1 LNVIQR
7 HAYDFGAGFGKLL
20 WPFFRKRAKTA
31 VDNILACGITA
42 DPAVASRIARQSF
55 GHLAGHI
62 CEALCV
68 PGVVDASNW
77 RAHLDVTSE
86 AADETV
92 KLLLDSPE
100 TPIILASAHHGVW
113 EAATNTLSFARPM
126 IAVARVMN
134 NRVVARWMK
143 KHHFRGPVTVIDK
156 TKGFTP
162 EVLRQW
168 RRERAAMTI
177 LMDQHTRGGLLLS
190 FLGRPARTF
199 TTAARLAR
207 LRATTPFAS
216 RRLKNASS
224 SPARSRHRSRSCSGL
239 TSSISSAASASTAS
253 MPRMTPAMSSAQSIV
268 RSAGGLG
275 KSALYAA
282 ISHSRST
289 DAIID
294 SSSAS
299 VATRTSAGS
308 SSEPAIAT
316 FGGTTPPHPRRQA
329 SSASAK
335 RRFRPLCA
343 VGTTTRTCESECAPS
358 TILARPSKTP
368 FPQSQETT
376 SFTKGDLGSRYALVM
391 SIIAAVPW
399 PTLYHRYSPT
409 A

>member
-199 TTAARLAR
+199 TTAARLAMRTGYPIVVGSFVRVAPYRYR
-207 LRATTPFAS
+207 LVGGP
-216 RRLKNASS
+216 
-224 SPARSRHRSRSCSGL
+224 P
-239 TSSISSAASASTAS
+239 
-253 MPRMTPAMSSAQSIV
+253 V
-268 RSAGGLG
+268 R
-275 KSALYAA
+275 
-282 ISHSRST
+282 
-289 DAIID
+289 
-294 SSSAS
+294 
-299 VATRTSAGS
+299 
-308 SSEPAIAT
+308 
-316 FGGTTPPHPRRQA
+316 F
-329 SSASAK
+329 
-335 RRFRPLCA
+335 
-343 VGTTTRTCESECAPS
+343 
-358 TILARPSKTP
+358 SKTD
-368 FPQSQETT
+368 
-376 SFTKGDLGSRYALVM
+376 DLAAATQLLNDRLGEAIRRYPEQYLWA
-391 SIIAAVPW
+391 
-399 PTLYHRYSPT
+399 HRRWRDG
-409 A
+409 